1 MALNETFPCMTSK
14 PVGPISSIALRIIHG
29 GPVSISEFA
38 TNHEE
43 SYRPSQLRT
52 LTEHYVMMSILYLG
66 AARFGLRLEN
76 EMNKHI

>member
-1 MALNETFPCMTSK
+1 MASK
-14 PVGPISSIALRIIHG
+14 SVGPISSIALRITHG
-29 GPVSISEFA
+29 DPVSISKFA

-76 EMNKHI
+76 DMNKHI